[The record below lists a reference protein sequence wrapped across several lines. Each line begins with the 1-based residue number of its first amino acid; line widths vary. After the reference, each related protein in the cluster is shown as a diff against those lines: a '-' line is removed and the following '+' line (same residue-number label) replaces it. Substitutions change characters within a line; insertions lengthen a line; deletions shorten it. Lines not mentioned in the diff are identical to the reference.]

1 MAVTTTWKFYLKQY
15 SSSIELTDRTLGA
28 SINQDV
34 RVGSVSRGTAL
45 IEIDNND
52 GAFTPLNGGTYSD
65 LDAYGYALIIDAR
78 VENGSGI
85 ITERQVFGGIVSDFV
100 LRDDGRNSTVQIEA
114 VDPLTMA
121 GRSKV
126 EFLNLDPLQY
136 VFRVNLGVTYILN
149 GYVEPVTG
157 STIFEP
163 VDAPLLGAA
172 QTSFSV
178 IGADVQEIEPIV
190 EFYGYNGYTVAD
202 LLNSALLPINPAVMF
217 SENLYFGFGIGGRE
231 TTLYLTQIFDGSKV
245 PTSSRR
251 KDFVFDH
258 NPTGTELP
266 FFGIDRG
273 YNMDDMVNGA
283 QITRADPL
291 QYGGAATETKTYE
304 STESVQRFGR
314 RNISYSKVA
323 IRWDDS
329 TENFGVLEPGAQQT
343 AERWANMYDTPRF
356 TTKSFRAST
365 KQVEAKADDN
375 AYLQWANYLDS
386 RYGLWNTAK
395 IVYVPTGGSERTD
408 NIVVA
413 GRKINISPSD
423 ATITVHCLPMQDNMN
438 FILDNTQLG
447 KLGGTLD
454 TYDDTDYVYDELF
467 GYDGHPVEGNRLY

>member
-15 SSSIELTDRTLGA
+15 SNNIELTDRTLGA

-34 RVGSVSRGTAL
+34 RVGSVGRGTAL

-65 LDAYGYALIIDAR
+65 LDAYSYALIIDA
-78 VENGSGI
+78 EIQNGIGSY
-85 ITERQVFGGIVSDFV
+85 TERQVFGGLVSNFV

-136 VFRVNLGVTYILN
+136 FFRANLGITYILN

-172 QTSFSV
+172 QTTFSV
-178 IGADVQEIEPIV
+178 FGADVQEIEPIV
-190 EFYGYNGYTVAD
+190 QFYGYDGFTVAD

-217 SENLYFGFGIGGRE
+217 SQKLVLGNLGGLE
-231 TTLYLTQIFDGSKV
+231 TWFYNTQIFDGSKV
-245 PTSSRR
+245 PTSTWR

-266 FFGIDRG
+266 FFNIDRG
-273 YNMDDMVNGA
+273 YNVDDMVNGA
-283 QITRADPL
+283 QITRADPT
-291 QYGGAATETKTYE
+291 QFGGAATETKTYE

-314 RNISYSKVA
+314 RNIAYSKVA
-323 IRWDDS
+323 IRWDDT
-329 TENFGVLEPGAQQT
+329 TENLGVLEPGAQQT

-356 TTKSFRAST
+356 LTKSFRASV
-365 KQVEAKADDN
+365 KQVQAKADDS
-375 AYLQWANYLDS
+375 AWLQWANYLDS
-386 RYGLWNTAK
+386 QFGLWNTAK
-395 IVYVPTGGSERTD
+395 IVYQPTGGSERTD

-413 GRKINISPSD
+413 GRTINISPSD
-423 ATITVHCLPMQDNMN
+423 STITVRCLPMQDNMN
-438 FILDNTQLG
+438 FILDDPQLG

-454 TYDDTDYVYDELF
+454 TYDDTNYVYDELF

>member
-1 MAVTTTWKFYLKQY
+1 MAVTTAWKFYLQQY
-15 SSSIELTDRTLGA
+15 GHSIEVTDRTLGA
-28 SINQDV
+28 HINQDV

-45 IEIDNND
+45 IDIDNND
-52 GAFTPLNGGTYSD
+52 GAFTPFNGGTYSD
-65 LDAYGYALIIDAR
+65 LDAYSYALIIEAV
-78 VENGSGI
+78 VESPSGS
-85 ITERQVFGGIVSDFV
+85 TTCQVFGGVVSDFV
-100 LRDDGRNSTVQIEA
+100 LLDDGRNSTVQIEA
-114 VDPLTMA
+114 VDPLTLA

-163 VDAPLLGAA
+163 VDAPRLGAA
-172 QTSFSV
+172 QTNYLVS
-178 IGADVQEIEPIV
+178 GADVQTVEPII
-190 EFYGYNGYTVAD
+190 EFYGYDGFTVAD
-202 LLNSALLPINPAVMF
+202 LLNAALLPINPGVMF
-217 SENLYFGFGIGGRE
+217 SQNLSFVTDSGAE
-231 TTLYLTQIFDGSKV
+231 TVRYNTNIFDGSKM
-245 PTSSRR
+245 PKTSWR

-266 FFGIDRG
+266 FFGINRG
-273 YNMDDMVNGA
+273 YNVDDMVNSA
-283 QITRADPL
+283 QITRADPV
-291 QYGGAATETKTYE
+291 QFGGADTETKTYE

-323 IRWDDS
+323 IRWDDT

-365 KQVEAKADDN
+365 KQVEAKADN
-375 AYLQWANYLDS
+375 TAYLQWANYLDS

-395 IVYVPTGGSERTD
+395 IVYTPTGGSERTD

-413 GRKINISPSD
+413 GRTINISPADS
-423 ATITVHCLPMQDNMN
+423 TITVHCLPMQDNMN
-438 FILDNTQLG
+438 FILDDTQLG